1 MTVVV
6 DVLLVLLKWLG
17 IILLGVL
24 GLLLLVIILALFA
37 PVRYRGKLNK
47 QEEPEEILSADG
59 LISWLDPVVRARLRY
74 KDKKFCYNIRVFGFC
89 IMNSEKPKKEKQKKE
104 KKPKKEKQKKRRVT
118 EENPVTTEKR
128 EEPEASPK
136 TESQA
141 LLPEE
146 NAEEITQENSS
157 EQKEEKA
164 SFFGK
169 VKNIVGKIKAI
180 PGKIKEK
187 AVRFGKTLKLLWYKK
202 EKVVA
207 FFEDELHVLAL
218 GKAWKEIKKLLC
230 HILPG
235 KIKGQ
240 VEFGTGDP
248 ESTGKALAVMGIFYG
263 AYGKNVSI
271 MPNFYEKRLLAEL
284 TLKGR
289 IRMVTVLIIVLKV
302 IRDKHV
308 KRLKRNWDKLVKILK
323 QKVE

>member
-1 MTVVV
+1 M
-6 DVLLVLLKWLG
+6 
-17 IILLGVL
+17 
-24 GLLLLVIILALFA
+24 
-37 PVRYRGKLNK
+37 
-47 QEEPEEILSADG
+47 
-59 LISWLDPVVRARLRY
+59 
-74 KDKKFCYNIRVFGFC
+74 
-89 IMNSEKPKKEKQKKE
+89 
-104 KKPKKEKQKKRRVT
+104 
-118 EENPVTTEKR
+118 
-128 EEPEASPK
+128 
-136 TESQA
+136 
-141 LLPEE
+141 
-146 NAEEITQENSS
+146 
-157 EQKEEKA
+157 
-164 SFFGK
+164 
-169 VKNIVGKIKAI
+169 
-180 PGKIKEK
+180 
-187 AVRFGKTLKLLWYKK
+187 
-202 EKVVA
+202 
-207 FFEDELHVLAL
+207 
-218 GKAWKEIKKLLC
+218 C